1 MILFKSKENSKIK
14 KEANKKIGIRII
26 NITINKIKSVIKK
39 RIRHIIIMSIKK
51 LILSLVIKQRIN
63 IKNFK
68 MMVALINK
76 MNKGKITNRINS
88 KIIKMR

>member
-51 LILSLVIKQRIN
+51 LILSLVIK
-63 IKNFK
+63 
-68 MMVALINK
+68 
-76 MNKGKITNRINS
+76 
-88 KIIKMR
+88 